1 MSTMHPHEGERNNA
15 DVQSSKKRRTAKDNS
30 DGRGGSN
37 RRFDEAS
44 THAQKTLIKSYT
56 NLYIAHLDENK
67 GKCKR
72 GFMQED
78 LLERW
83 RKIKGRQTPQPS
95 PISSDDEGSVDD
107 DASDNDN
114 DDEVALEHGVAQG
127 VLVFGDEFNT
137 EDSDGESDTDDA

>member
-1 MSTMHPHEGERNNA
+1 
-15 DVQSSKKRRTAKDNS
+15 
-30 DGRGGSN
+30 
-37 RRFDEAS
+37 
-44 THAQKTLIKSYT
+44 
-56 NLYIAHLDENK
+56 
-67 GKCKR
+67 
-72 GFMQED
+72 MQED

-114 DDEVALEHGVAQG
+114 DDEVALEHGVAHG

>member
-1 MSTMHPHEGERNNA
+1 
-15 DVQSSKKRRTAKDNS
+15 
-30 DGRGGSN
+30 
-37 RRFDEAS
+37 
-44 THAQKTLIKSYT
+44 
-56 NLYIAHLDENK
+56 
-67 GKCKR
+67 
-72 GFMQED
+72 MQED

-114 DDEVALEHGVAQG
+114 DDEVAFEHGVAHV